1 MERVQI
7 LALFLAVSLLH
18 PTICYG
24 LEDYEGNAK
33 GKAKGGKGMCEE
45 VLDGSGYP
53 CLEYLVQTED
63 GFILGLQRIPHGHDN
78 NLLTLKKQKPP
89 VLLQHGLLEGGDN
102 WFLNPPGQSLGF
114 ILADEGFDVWI
125 ANVRG
130 TRWSHGHITL
140 TKTDRDYWDW
150 TWDELAMYDLPAM
163 LKFVYKTTGSKVF
176 YVGHSQ
182 GTIMGMAAFT
192 QTHVT
197 DMVAAAALLSPIT
210 YLDHITSPFF
220 SKAAHHHLD
229 WMVKTMGV
237 REFNLRNDLGV
248 ELVDWV
254 CQRDDVDCGDFLT
267 ALTGANCCFNT
278 TRIPYYLQ
286 FEPQSTSLKNLGHLA
301 QMIRRGTFSMY
312 DYGYFGNLQHYFKL
326 QPPEYNLSAIP
337 ETLPLWMAS
346 GGLFTGVL
354 FAKTH
359 LCTLSFIYRLSSSCK
374 RWDCNSNNK

>member
-24 LEDYEGNAK
+24 LEDYEGNVK

-63 GFILGLQRIPHGHDN
+63 GFLLGLQRIPHGHDN

-89 VLLQHGLLEGGDN
+89 VLLQHGLLQGG
-102 WFLNPPGQSLGF
+102 
-114 ILADEGFDVWI
+114 

-130 TRWSHGHITL
+130 TRWSHGHIAL

-182 GTIMGMAAFT
+182 VSKIII
-192 QTHVT
+192 H
-197 DMVAAAALLSPIT
+197 PIT
-210 YLDHITSPFF
+210 FF
-220 SKAAHHHLD
+220 SS
-229 WMVKTMGV
+229 
-237 REFNLRNDLGV
+237 R
-248 ELVDWV
+248 
-254 CQRDDVDCGDFLT
+254 
-267 ALTGANCCFNT
+267 
-278 TRIPYYLQ
+278 RILPFAIFPL
-286 FEPQSTSLKNLGHLA
+286 S
-301 QMIRRGTFSMY
+301 RRS
-312 DYGYFGNLQHYFKL
+312 
-326 QPPEYNLSAIP
+326 
-337 ETLPLWMAS
+337 
-346 GGLFTGVL
+346 
-354 FAKTH
+354 
-359 LCTLSFIYRLSSSCK
+359 
-374 RWDCNSNNK
+374 

>member
-7 LALFLAVSLLH
+7 LALFLAISLLH

-24 LEDYEGNAK
+24 LEDYEGNVK

-63 GFILGLQRIPHGHDN
+63 GFLLGLQRIPHGHDN

-89 VLLQHGLLEGGDN
+89 VLLQHGLLQGGDN

-130 TRWSHGHITL
+130 TRWSHGHIAL
-140 TKTDRDYWDW
+140 TKTDREYWDW

-182 GTIMGMAAFT
+182 VSKIII
-192 QTHVT
+192 H
-197 DMVAAAALLSPIT
+197 PIT
-210 YLDHITSPFF
+210 FF
-220 SKAAHHHLD
+220 SS
-229 WMVKTMGV
+229 
-237 REFNLRNDLGV
+237 R
-248 ELVDWV
+248 
-254 CQRDDVDCGDFLT
+254 
-267 ALTGANCCFNT
+267 
-278 TRIPYYLQ
+278 RILPFAIFPL
-286 FEPQSTSLKNLGHLA
+286 F
-301 QMIRRGTFSMY
+301 RRS
-312 DYGYFGNLQHYFKL
+312 
-326 QPPEYNLSAIP
+326 
-337 ETLPLWMAS
+337 
-346 GGLFTGVL
+346 
-354 FAKTH
+354 
-359 LCTLSFIYRLSSSCK
+359 
-374 RWDCNSNNK
+374 

>member
-89 VLLQHGLLEGGDN
+89 VLLQHGLLVGGDN

-182 GTIMGMAAFT
+182 VSKIII
-192 QTHVT
+192 H
-197 DMVAAAALLSPIT
+197 PIT
-210 YLDHITSPFF
+210 FF
-220 SKAAHHHLD
+220 AS
-229 WMVKTMGV
+229 
-237 REFNLRNDLGV
+237 R
-248 ELVDWV
+248 
-254 CQRDDVDCGDFLT
+254 
-267 ALTGANCCFNT
+267 
-278 TRIPYYLQ
+278 RILIICN
-286 FEPQSTSLKNLGHLA
+286 F
-301 QMIRRGTFSMY
+301 
-312 DYGYFGNLQHYFKL
+312 
-326 QPPEYNLSAIP
+326 
-337 ETLPLWMAS
+337 
-346 GGLFTGVL
+346 
-354 FAKTH
+354 
-359 LCTLSFIYRLSSSCK
+359 SFILKILIRVVVGF
-374 RWDCNSNNK
+374 